1 MERQKAE
8 HDRMMKL
15 AEEKKQVSGAELIRK
30 GGFVVHSVVANIT
43 HWIIDVL
50 ICVLLLFYKPIEHEA
65 KS

>member
-43 HWIIDVL
+43 H
-50 ICVLLLFYKPIEHEA
+50 
-65 KS
+65 